1 MEFLKNSKAYVH
13 YSPEYG
19 GYALRIIQKENGK
32 LFVPI
37 VEQILWKEYIEG
49 EMIQPILIS
58 EFTDGRSESEKGNLY
73 GENLALKDEI
83 KFLRE
88 QIAML
93 LGKI

>member
-19 GYALRIIQKENGK
+19 GYALRIIHKENGK
-32 LFVPI
+32 LWVPI
-37 VEQILWKEYIEG
+37 VDQLLWKEYQEGSMIE
-49 EMIQPILIS
+49 PILVS

-88 QIAML
+88 QIAKL
-93 LGKI
+93 LDR

>member
-1 MEFLKNSKAYVH
+1 MEFFKNSRASVY

-19 GYALRIIQKENGK
+19 GYSIRIIKKENSN
-32 LFVPI
+32 LFVPVI
-37 VEQILWKEYIEG
+37 EQMVWKEYKEGGFIE
-49 EMIQPILIS
+49 PILVS

-73 GENLALKDEI
+73 GENLALKNEV